1 MSETFEF
8 GVGEVNDVESQKPS
22 TNLVAPH
29 DDASSVTSDGHNN
42 KFIIDNLSPT
52 WGIMLTVQDNLNLR
66 IGMQLKKK
74 YFKAGFWNYISTPIN
89 FAITLFTALSA
100 GQLLE
105 PVAAFL
111 CLVVD
116 VRSFDCQYFFQAKR
130 EGRDQLYVGKNVGA
144 ICSDI

>member
-52 WGIMLTVQDNLNLR
+52 WGIMLTVQD
-66 IGMQLKKK
+66 
-74 YFKAGFWNYISTPIN
+74 
-89 FAITLFTALSA
+89 LS
-100 GQLLE
+100 L
-105 PVAAFL
+105 
-111 CLVVD
+111 
-116 VRSFDCQYFFQAKR
+116 
-130 EGRDQLYVGKNVGA
+130 
-144 ICSDI
+144 IHI